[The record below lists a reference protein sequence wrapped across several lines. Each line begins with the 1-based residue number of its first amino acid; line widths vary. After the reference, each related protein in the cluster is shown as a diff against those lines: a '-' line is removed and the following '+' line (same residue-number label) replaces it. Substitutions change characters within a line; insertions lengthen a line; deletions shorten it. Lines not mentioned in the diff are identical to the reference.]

1 MYHYVYYS
9 YEEWG
14 RGYIGVRSCKCLP
27 EEDTKYF
34 GSFYDKTFKPT
45 SKIIL
50 AEFPDRESALAAEV
64 ELHAFYQV
72 HKNPHFANK
81 ARQTSLGYAND
92 GTSLLRYREDKPDFQ
107 SRVGKLGAKKRH
119 EMYPLLSSETLK
131 RTHQRYPE
139 LSERAAENLKKWAA
153 DNPKEA
159 HEIRSRA
166 AQTLNEFY
174 RNNYE
179 AALERGQNGL
189 KKMNEYWETRE
200 RSVCLRLPVQVTLP
214 DGERLSFRSKT
225 EAFKALNIPKSAF
238 YFIEKGNLPEDSKWF
253 GYSVTRIDTDESQS

>member
-81 ARQTSLGYAND
+81 ARQTSTKFD
-92 GTSLLRYREDKPDFQ
+92 CDFRG
-107 SRVGKLGAKKRH
+107 RVAS
-119 EMYPLLSSETLK
+119 P
-131 RTHQRYPE
+131 
-139 LSERAAENLKKWAA
+139 
-153 DNPKEA
+153 
-159 HEIRSRA
+159 
-166 AQTLNEFY
+166 
-174 RNNYE
+174 
-179 AALERGQNGL
+179 
-189 KKMNEYWETRE
+189 ETRE
-200 RSVCLRLPVQVTLP
+200 KQRLAKLGKRLKPEHIAKMLESRKGYRHSEETKQKIREANTGDVWSEQRRINKRNERLGASHKIETKEKLRQMFSERWQCTVTGYISNINGLTTWRRNRGLDPSNRVRLPDLYVEPSESYT
-214 DGERLSFRSKT
+214 
-225 EAFKALNIPKSAF
+225 KSDDNQDQCA
-238 YFIEKGNLPEDSKWF
+238 
-253 GYSVTRIDTDESQS
+253 